1 MADIITIDKSGRIVI
16 PKAIRDVMKIKEG
29 TKFFISGNEH
39 GRIELQK
46 LDVDDLIAR
55 IEIETKD
62 VDFDAVEK
70 KVRKEMDEWLRKTHP
85 DLFD

>member
-29 TKFFISGNEH
+29 TKFLISEGQH

-46 LDVDDLIAR
+46 FDAEEIAAR
-55 IEIETKD
+55 LEEELKD
-62 VDFDAVEK
+62 VDFDAIEK
-70 KVRKEMDEWLRKTHP
+70 KVRKEMDEWLRKEHP
-85 DLFD
+85 DLYD